1 MCSSDGNNRV
11 LDIKRS
17 GNALASGMNVQIYT
31 VSDTTA
37 QQFKFTHY
45 GQGKYVITPKAN
57 TSLFLT
63 ANGNSNGSSSGKSST
78 SAGNVYISSMLGE
91 EDGLPVASNYQ
102 LWTIETVQ
110 NEMTLASGCYRIR
123 NKNSGKYMTATANN
137 TVSQKNRDEA
147 TIWEIVYTQ
156 VGTDG
161 YYCIYIANGNDMGI
175 TSNLS
180 YSSAL
185 IYPSIAN
192 ISYIIN
198 TDYMMFII
206 KNADDT
212 DSYRIASR
220 DGYNSTTMTVFT
232 GSTAED
238 AQVCETGYTG
248 NNSQRWIFES
258 VYDDGDKHILSAK
271 YSTTLY
277 AGLFL
282 NEEEITDYNDTY
294 VKINYKLLPNDSQC
308 WRVENV
314 ANGYHKITNESTGLC
329 LTVEDNVVSEGAA
342 VKVDYYDGLDGQ
354 LWRIQGTPDNAQ
366 IVSKLGDDLSYYSTN
381 NYKLSYRTSV
391 VNGYSYGSNIMCLT
405 KIQNNNTLWDFSY
418 KGSFWYNSMFL
429 SDDYRYD
436 GSKPNEEQWSEE
448 KILYESQIYIDSAKY
463 IKEMIPEIIDPE
475 RLIYSESKDITTVG
489 FETTIEKNDFSVI
502 YNHGVVKKDSVT
514 GNVLAI
520 KGVEVNSNKNPL
532 NPQDDEGIDTSS
544 YVSLDKLESLDLYGV
559 DLLIWFPCSSGFG
572 GKTARNMASISYQ
585 QGAEVVLAWNHNL
598 NTQDTDVWMGIFY
611 EMCENYTISKIIE
624 RHDKMYPN
632 SALHNNYNVHFGN
645 LDRTMEEILK

>member
-1 MCSSDGNNRV
+1 MKRSKIKILKCGVALLILLSLLAGVIPLQASAAELAGYTAGAVVRIKNVGSGKYLNVGLGVDANGTNVYQYSIDGSTEQKFKLRYIVAADAYVIGTMCSSDGNNRV

-258 VYDDGDKHILSAK
+258 VDESSNVMMISYFLDSNYCVNDDNNISTQTPSELNRSAIFKDCAAHAYNVLDNVASEYALSLDCCDNIENYDDFFYQIKGHDFVLINNHGQPKGDVPIESVEVGQYISIDLERYDHS
-271 YSTTLY
+271 LY
-277 AGLFL
+277 DNKSLLGTDLMIWLACKAG
-282 NEEEITDYNDTY
+282 YGG
-294 VKINYKLLPNDSQC
+294 V
-308 WRVENV
+308 
-314 ANGYHKITNESTGLC
+314 TG
-329 LTVEDNVVSEGAA
+329 
-342 VKVDYYDGLDGQ
+342 
-354 LWRIQGTPDNAQ
+354 
-366 IVSKLGDDLSYYSTN
+366 N
-381 NYKLSYRTSV
+381 NFAKLSY
-391 VNGYSYGSNIMCLT
+391 
-405 KIQNNNTLWDFSY
+405 
-418 KGSFWYNSMFL
+418 
-429 SDDYRYD
+429 
-436 GSKPNEEQWSEE
+436 E
-448 KILYESQIYIDSAKY
+448 K
-463 IKEMIPEIIDPE
+463 
-475 RLIYSESKDITTVG
+475 
-489 FETTIEKNDFSVI
+489 
-502 YNHGVVKKDSVT
+502 
-514 GNVLAI
+514 
-520 KGVEVNSNKNPL
+520 
-532 NPQDDEGIDTSS
+532 
-544 YVSLDKLESLDLYGV
+544 
-559 DLLIWFPCSSGFG
+559 
-572 GKTARNMASISYQ
+572 
-585 QGAEVVLAWNHNL
+585 GAEVVLAWKHSIQTSDVKEWMDCFYYITIEERSTL
-598 NTQDTDVWMGIFY
+598 NDLIALYDADFYDTTMD
-611 EMCENYTISKIIE
+611 S
-624 RHDKMYPN
+624 DK
-632 SALHNNYNVHFGN
+632 LTVFGDLN
-645 LDRTMEEILK
+645 RTLEEILQ